1 MRLLAPTRALG
12 LMEVWRSDGD
22 RVEILLLSRSGGE
35 YAPAEARAN
44 KLARKR
50 RTRELIR
57 MGGVCAHY
65 GFTSPEQVDELMAA
79 LSTRDSWVGWLRKRG
94 VDLGR
99 AE

>member
-1 MRLLAPTRALG
+1 MTEERERRPRATPEQLRARR
-12 LMEVWRSDGD
+12 E
-22 RVEILLLSRSGGE
+22 
-35 YAPAEARAN
+35 AAEARVN

-79 LSTRDSWVGWLRKRG
+79 LSTRDSWVGWLGRRG
-94 VDLGR
+94 VDLTGNDAR
-99 AE
+99 